1 MGKRWITLGSVLMA
15 LAVALG
21 ALGAHTLKSQI
32 SDTLLDSYKTGV
44 LYHLIHALA
53 LVVIGVLANADSKIN
68 YALPAWIMFAGILF
82 FSGSIYLLSTREI
95 SGLEL
100 SFLGPV
106 TPVGGL
112 LFMAAWIILAIK
124 VLKK

>member
-53 LVVIGVLANADSKIN
+53 LMVIGVLANTDSKIN

>member
-82 FSGSIYLLSTREI
+82 FSGSIYFLSTREI

>member
-112 LFMAAWIILAIK
+112 MFMAAWIILAIK